1 MFQIA
6 LWLILWWKPVSML
19 VILSKMFF
27 AGLSVS
33 VFVSFCVFGPGVNYQ
48 IWMIITLIRFSYA
61 CM

>member
-6 LWLILWWKPVSML
+6 LWLILWWKPVRML

-27 AGLSVS
+27 AGLSVC

-48 IWMIITLIRFSYA
+48 I
-61 CM
+61 